1 MTQPVPGT
9 ETTEIRISGYGG
21 QGVVLA
27 GLLLGKAAS
36 LFDNKSAVFTQSYGP
51 EARGGASCAD
61 VVVSNGHVDYPLVSH
76 PDVLVA
82 LFQEAYTKYR
92 PLMKPGGVL
101 ILESDLVQAKPGEV
115 AHHCVPATKIAEGL
129 GRKIVANVVALGY
142 LVGATHVISRE
153 AAEESIRVT
162 VKKQTIDLNL
172 RAFDA
177 GYSLAAKERVV
188 S

>member
-1 MTQPVPGT
+1 MADDFAGSDVT
-9 ETTEIRISGYGG
+9 EVRISGYGG

-36 LFDNKSAVFTQSYGP
+36 LYDNKCAVFTQAYGP
-51 EARGGASCAD
+51 EARGGASSAD
-61 VVVSNGHVDYPLVSH
+61 VVVSSAPVDYPLVSH

-82 LFQEAYTKYR
+82 LFQEAYMKYR
-92 PLMKPGGVL
+92 PMMKPGGIL
-101 ILESDLVQAKPGEV
+101 ILESDLVHVKKDEV
-115 AHHCVPATKIAEGL
+115 PHHSVPATKIAEGL

-142 LVGATHVISRE
+142 LVGATNVVGHDAVIECIRE
-153 AAEESIRVT
+153 T
-162 VKKQTIDLNL
+162 VKPRTIDLNL

-177 GYSLAAKERVV
+177 GYTLAAKERVA

>member
-1 MTQPVPGT
+1 MAEVASRN
-9 ETTEIRISGYGG
+9 EVTEIRISGYGG

-27 GLLLGKAAS
+27 GQLLGKAAS
-36 LFDNKSAVFTQSYGP
+36 LYDGKSAVFTQSYGP

-61 VVVSNGHVDYPLVSH
+61 VVVSSAPVDYPLVGS

-82 LFQEAYTKYR
+82 LFQEAYMKYR
-92 PLMKPGGVL
+92 PLMKPGGLL
-101 ILESDLVQAKPGEV
+101 ILESDLVHVKTDEAP
-115 AHHCVPATKIAEGL
+115 HHRVPATKIAEGL

-142 LVGATHVISRE
+142 LVGATNVVARE
-153 AAEESIRVT
+153 AVEESIRAT

-177 GYSLAAKERVV
+177 GFTLAAKERVP

>member
-1 MTQPVPGT
+1 MADSPGSNDV
-9 ETTEIRISGYGG
+9 TEIRISGYGG

-27 GLLLGKAAS
+27 GQLLGKAAS
-36 LFDNKSAVFTQSYGP
+36 LYDGKCAVFTQSYGP

-61 VVVSNGHVDYPLVSH
+61 VVVSNAPVDYPLVEQ

-82 LFQEAYTKYR
+82 LFQEAYMKYR
-92 PLMKPGGVL
+92 PMMRPGGVL
-101 ILESDLVQAKPGEV
+101 ILESDLVFPKKDEV

-142 LVGATHVISRE
+142 LVGATNVVGRE
-153 AAEESIRVT
+153 AIEQTIRAT
-162 VKKQTIDLNL
+162 VKPKTVDLNL

-177 GYSLAAKERVV
+177 GFTLAVQERVAP
-188 S
+188 